1 MRSETEIFKEEI
13 KNLDQ
18 VCPQKE
24 VQGSEEFLKK
34 AFDDKGMT
42 RPKEVRTNQD
52 WYARQRYEVLP
63 RPATA
68 LYVDT
73 TTKEVER
80 VSFIWLKKVLVY
92 PKGEVTY

>member
-1 MRSETEIFKEEI
+1 MNATIVALNTR
-13 KNLDQ
+13 
-18 VCPQKE
+18 QKE

-34 AFDDKGMT
+34 AFENRGIT

-52 WYARQRYEVLP
+52 WYARQGYEVLP

-73 TTKEVER
+73 TTKEVET
-80 VSFIWLKKVLVY
+80 VPFIRLKKVLVY
-92 PKGEVTY
+92 V